1 MCPEADQDSLAY
13 LIKENPTLET
23 VIQNILVDYKRTTSM
38 FIHELRN
45 PLSLM
50 KGTLQFIELKHPE
63 TKDFKYWGQLQELV
77 HDMEIMMSDASQL
90 NTCNNINKDIHNLLA
105 LLNTIMNNFMPQ
117 AAEKQIDLAMEIE
130 DGCEA
135 YYSSY
140 SCDAIKLKQVFANLI
155 KNAFEATS
163 PGSFIHIYLKYLPGE
178 EDILPKLSIRISN
191 NGLPIPEEELESI
204 FLPFVTYKKGGTG
217 VGLAVVKKIIELH
230 YGTIS
235 VASDESLTSFTI
247 LLPL

>member
-13 LIKENPTLET
+13 LVKENPMLET

-50 KGTLQFIELKHPE
+50 KGTLQYIETKHPE
-63 TKDFKYWGQLQELV
+63 TKEFKYWGQLQELV
-77 HDMEIMMSDASQL
+77 RDMETMMSDASQL
-90 NTCNNINKDIHNLLA
+90 NTCNNINKDNHNLLA
-105 LLNTIMNNFMPQ
+105 LLNSIMNNFMPQ
-117 AAEKQIDLAMEIE
+117 AADQQIDLAMELE

-135 YYSSY
+135 YFSSY
-140 SCDAIKLKQVFANLI
+140 PCDAAKLKQVFSNLI

-163 PGSFIHIYLKYLPGE
+163 PGNSIRISLRYLPGDE
-178 EDILPKLSIRISN
+178 EILPKLSIRISN
-191 NGLPIPEEELESI
+191 NGLPIPEDELQNI
-204 FLPFVTYKKGGTG
+204 FVPFVTYKKGGTG
-217 VGLAVVKKIIELH
+217 VGLAIVKKIIELH
-230 YGTIS
+230 YGS
-235 VASDESLTSFTI
+235 VSVSSDESLTSFTI